1 MGSVIIELFALIGTL
16 CREMLVSFVQTFLP
30 PSRKDINGEI
40 VFVTGAGSG
49 LGRLMAIKFAKLG
62 ATLVCVDINQNA
74 NDETVQEI
82 KSQGFKAHGYIC
94 DCSSREDIYRVA
106 ELVKKDV
113 GDVTMLVNNAG
124 IVSGKKFL
132 ETEDWKIQKT
142 MEINTMAHFWTTKA
156 FLPSMVEKNHGHVVS
171 IASSAGFFGVNG
183 LCDYCSSKY
192 GAVGFNESLNMELGV
207 LKKDGVH
214 TTVIC
219 PFYINTG
226 MFDGVK
232 TRFPLLMPIL
242 EPEWATDQM
251 IDAVLRNK
259 TELLL
264 PKVLKLHLVIKSVL
278 PTTSYLSLSRF
289 FGVSSS
295 MDEFKGREK
304 KIN

>member
-16 CREMLVSFVQTFLP
+16 CREILVSFVQIFFP

-82 KSQGFKAHGYIC
+82 KSQGFKAHGYKC

-142 MEINTMAHFWTTKA
+142 MEINTMAHFWVS
-156 FLPSMVEKNHGHVVS
+156 LPF
-171 IASSAGFFGVNG
+171 IF
-183 LCDYCSSKY
+183 
-192 GAVGFNESLNMELGV
+192 
-207 LKKDGVH
+207 
-214 TTVIC
+214 
-219 PFYINTG
+219 
-226 MFDGVK
+226 
-232 TRFPLLMPIL
+232 
-242 EPEWATDQM
+242 
-251 IDAVLRNK
+251 
-259 TELLL
+259 
-264 PKVLKLHLVIKSVL
+264 
-278 PTTSYLSLSRF
+278 TSP
-289 FGVSSS
+289 
-295 MDEFKGREK
+295 
-304 KIN
+304 